1 MEFLIWLA
9 VLPAIVIGILIY
21 RADEL
26 EHEPVIELIK
36 ALLLGVLAVG
46 LTLFLSYLFHVTDI
60 LEDFDNLLQVGLYS
74 FLGISLIEEF
84 SKWICAYLFLIKN
97 KNYNY
102 LFDGIVY
109 TSFVALGF
117 ATVENILYT
126 ISGGITTGIIRAV
139 TTVPAHAFFGIISG
153 YHLSLAKKEKVESNE
168 HFKLHLFYSL
178 LIPIILHGFYD
189 FCLLTQNFVFL
200 MIYLVFVVVLY
211 AISIYHTKKLQSL
224 DGPFARKT
232 VLFCSN
238 CGKKIIGKYCSNCG
252 KKVEED
258 S

>member
-1 MEFLIWLA
+1 M
-9 VLPAIVIGILIY
+9 
-21 RADEL
+21 
-26 EHEPVIELIK
+26 
-36 ALLLGVLAVG
+36 
-46 LTLFLSYLFHVTDI
+46 
-60 LEDFDNLLQVGLYS
+60 
-74 FLGISLIEEF
+74 
-84 SKWICAYLFLIKN
+84 
-97 KNYNY
+97 
-102 LFDGIVY
+102 
-109 TSFVALGF
+109 
-117 ATVENILYT
+117 
-126 ISGGITTGIIRAV
+126 
-139 TTVPAHAFFGIISG
+139 
-153 YHLSLAKKEKVESNE
+153 
-168 HFKLHLFYSL
+168 HLFYSL

-224 DGPFARKT
+224 DGPFARKK

>member
-84 SKWICAYLFLIKN
+84 SKWICAYLFLRKN

-126 ISGGITTGIIRAV
+126 ISGGITTGIVRAV

-189 FCLLTQNFVFL
+189 FCLLTQNFAFL

-224 DGPFARKT
+224 DGPFIRKK